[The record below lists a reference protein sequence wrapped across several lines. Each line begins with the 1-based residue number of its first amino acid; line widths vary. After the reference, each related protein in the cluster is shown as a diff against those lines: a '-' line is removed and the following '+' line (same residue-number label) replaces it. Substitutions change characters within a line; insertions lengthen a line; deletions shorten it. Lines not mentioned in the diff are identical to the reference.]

1 VTFLLQFPPPVTLTS
16 SGKPR
21 RSATLSHFPANGRCT
36 GALTHRLDQLAGCQP
51 PAYSSA
57 PTVPWPQL
65 SYLLP
70 PGAAGSTL
78 VTADDDG
85 KLSWAVRIA
94 VAVAVFLL
102 GILVGAAVAAWV
114 VPPI

>member
-1 VTFLLQFPPPVTLTS
+1 
-16 SGKPR
+16 
-21 RSATLSHFPANGRCT
+21 
-36 GALTHRLDQLAGCQP
+36 
-51 PAYSSA
+51 
-57 PTVPWPQL
+57 
-65 SYLLP
+65 
-70 PGAAGSTL
+70 